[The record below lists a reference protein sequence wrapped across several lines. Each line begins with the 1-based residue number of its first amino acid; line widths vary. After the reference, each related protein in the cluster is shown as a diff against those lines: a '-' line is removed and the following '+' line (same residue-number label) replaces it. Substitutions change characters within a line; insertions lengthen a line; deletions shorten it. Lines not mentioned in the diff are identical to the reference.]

1 MNRLVVASFI
11 LLSALNLASA
21 SPCATPELQSN
32 FDLTAYL
39 GKWYQIERND
49 NVRDIISQ
57 CNKANYTILLDREKS
72 FYQEFTWIDPLNWIE
87 DGASRC

>member
-1 MNRLVVASFI
+1 MRERERAVSKNIFLFYLDKKMNRLVVASFI

-39 GKWYQIERND
+39 GKGI
-49 NVRDIISQ
+49 
-57 CNKANYTILLDREKS
+57 KS
-72 FYQEFTWIDPLNWIE
+72 RGMTTSEI
-87 DGASRC
+87 